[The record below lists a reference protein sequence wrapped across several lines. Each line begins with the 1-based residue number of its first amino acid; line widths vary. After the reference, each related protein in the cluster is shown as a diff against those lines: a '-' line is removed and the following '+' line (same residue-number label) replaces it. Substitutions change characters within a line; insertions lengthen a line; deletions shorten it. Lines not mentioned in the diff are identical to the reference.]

1 MENKPT
7 VICVSERD
15 LSMLFGRGKT
25 TFKGIEAEGNLL
37 SNCNEIVVYNDSCVC
52 KAIVEIEEVCK
63 AIVDIEGVKNPSE
76 KMVDIKAKLAFCFT

>member
-15 LSMLFGRGKT
+15 LSMLFGRRKA
-25 TFKGIEAEGNLL
+25 TFEGIEAKENSL

-52 KAIVEIEEVCK
+52 KAVVEIEEVSK
-63 AIVDIEGVKNPSE
+63 TIVDIEGVKNPSE

>member
-15 LSMLFGRGKT
+15 LSMLFSRGKA
-25 TFKGIEAEGNLL
+25 TFKGIEAEENFL
-37 SNCNEIVVYNDSCVC
+37 SDCNEIVVYNDSCVC
-52 KAIVEIEEVCK
+52 KAVVNIEEVCK
-63 AIVDIEGVKNPSE
+63 AVVNIKGVKNPSE